1 MCFPRWTSSVY
12 ETCTHGPGGDVGLG
26 LGEGVNVDSGV
37 RRQSQPRPVVP
48 LMGQDQCQSWLSNG
62 LVGLGLVR
70 LTLFPSQSGEVLVNV
85 KEHSRQINDI
95 QLSRDMTMF
104 VTASKDNTAKVSL
117 GKGSGR
123 AQLTQLSPG
132 SLLLQIL
139 PPSPPPFSLQ
149 LFDSTTLEHQK
160 TFRTERPVNSAAL
173 SPNYDHVR
181 ESHLRFLLK
190 PQNASRI

>member
-1 MCFPRWTSSVY
+1 M
-12 ETCTHGPGGDVGLG
+12 
-26 LGEGVNVDSGV
+26 
-37 RRQSQPRPVVP
+37 
-48 LMGQDQCQSWLSNG
+48 
-62 LVGLGLVR
+62 GLGLVR

-123 AQLTQLSPG
+123 AQLAQLPPG

-139 PPSPPPFSLQ
+139 PPGPFSLQ